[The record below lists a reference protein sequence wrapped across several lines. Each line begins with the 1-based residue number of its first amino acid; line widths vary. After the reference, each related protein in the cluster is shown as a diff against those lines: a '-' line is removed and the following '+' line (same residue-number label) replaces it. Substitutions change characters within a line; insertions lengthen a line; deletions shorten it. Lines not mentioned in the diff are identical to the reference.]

1 MPNEDSYIIDGK
13 EYIRVTRVLDVI
25 AKPELYRW
33 IGKYGWDYCE
43 GVKDKRASFGTRVH
57 KEIQNYL
64 TGAEVWVDSVE
75 MQKTL
80 SLFTSW
86 VNSHRVIP
94 DSLEFRVKSDSFMFG
109 GTCDF
114 IGGFDDK
121 RTLIDWK
128 TSKYV
133 FDHYKLQVVAYAMA
147 LEEMGLEP
155 VEQCKIVSIRDG
167 GITSGL
173 IKRDEFEDLYK
184 VFLCARRIY
193 KWKYGK

>member
-1 MPNEDSYIIDGK
+1 MPNDDSYIIDGK

-64 TGAEVWVDSVE
+64 SGDEVWVDSEE
-75 MQKTL
+75 MRHTMA
-80 SLFTSW
+80 LFVSW
-86 VNSHRVIP
+86 ACSNRLLPVHLEHRVI
-94 DSLEFRVKSDSFMFG
+94 SDSFMFG
-109 GTCDF
+109 GTADF
-114 IGGFDDK
+114 IGDFNDK

-147 LEEMGLEP
+147 LEEMGEEP

-173 IKRDEFEDLYK
+173 IKREEFEDLYK